1 VPPRITP
8 AQPAPPGAHGPARV
22 SPAPLPCDRCGDA
35 ARPHRSAR
43 GRRAARPGPAPMPM
57 KTTPIGA
64 RMAASYSTSSGP
76 CRASRQLPPPA
87 HQRAP
92 APGPAHS
99 GSAAAPAPPAAVAAR
114 AGPAPSAARSHLSWL
129 HSQPP
134 CACAAAPGAPRSY
147 PMACCLRAAWQPRR
161 PAAGACLKPQTSTST
176 LPTCAQWRPRTLAL
190 ARRPC
195 HVSAVPAPSE
205 ERAPLCRTW
214 RCARGGRG
222 APAAPAA
229 AGAAAGAGA
238 VAARRPMRP
247 PGPGAA
253 SPGRGRACTAESRP
267 RRLRAPGRA
276 RVRQA
281 GRLARVAAERVPPV
295 AACSGCALGDVW
307 VSPAHHAAKREGDL
321 QHSHKR
327 KGDAPARLCAAKQRY
342 RRRRAHGGPHVTSWC
357 GERYAGCP
365 GPPAQ
370 PRRAQECGACG
381 GEGAKQRGRAP
392 FSTRLCRKPSRL
404 QSPMTPVC
412 TNAQPPATAIE
423 SA

>member
-1 VPPRITP
+1 MPPRITP

-99 GSAAAPAPPAAVAAR
+99 GTAAAPAPPAAVAAR
-114 AGPAPSAARSHLSWL
+114 AGPSPLAARSHLSWL

-147 PMACCLRAAWQPRR
+147 PMACCLRAVWQPRR
-161 PAAGACLKPQTSTST
+161 PAAGACLKPQTPTGT
-176 LPTCAQWRPRTLAL
+176 LPTCAQRRPRTLAL

-205 ERAPLCRTW
+205 ERAPLCNT
-214 RCARGGRG
+214 RCVRRPEVHTGRVGGGRLQRACGSRSSGCGGGGGRG
-222 APAAPAA
+222 GGASAHALARSRRREPRSWSSVYSRKPTASP
-229 AGAAAGAGA
+229 AGARQCA
-238 VAARRPMRP
+238 
-247 PGPGAA
+247 
-253 SPGRGRACTAESRP
+253 
-267 RRLRAPGRA
+267 
-276 RVRQA
+276 RQA
-281 GRLARVAAERVPPV
+281 GAPPGAGRIRARAA
-295 AACSGCALGDVW
+295 G
-307 VSPAHHAAKREGDL
+307 
-321 QHSHKR
+321 
-327 KGDAPARLCAAKQRY
+327 
-342 RRRRAHGGPHVTSWC
+342 
-357 GERYAGCP
+357 
-365 GPPAQ
+365 
-370 PRRAQECGACG
+370 
-381 GEGAKQRGRAP
+381 
-392 FSTRLCRKPSRL
+392 SRPQWL
-404 QSPMTPVC
+404 YT
-412 TNAQPPATAIE
+412 
-423 SA
+423 